1 MENRLVKNTMPK
13 KLLLFSILSWLIA
26 LIIWQVLFNSHEILS
41 PILWE
46 IHTIFS
52 SVIVFYILINV
63 LFTEKIADVIK
74 IVFRILFKVWFVIF
88 FAFSLKK
95 SFNIKGF
102 ILTATFVFGYFE
114 GLIDINSWL
123 VNKQNDY
130 LLDYFKAAN
139 SKKTRIPVCIIFIS
153 IIHVFSALVA
163 LVFFNI

>member
-1 MENRLVKNTMPK
+1 MSK
-13 KLLLFSILSWLIA
+13 KLLLFSFLSWLIA
-26 LIIWQVLFNSHEILS
+26 LIIWQLIFNSHEVLS

-52 SVIVFYILINV
+52 SVIVFYILMNLIV
-63 LFTEKIADVIK
+63 AEKIVAIIK

-102 ILTATFVFGYFE
+102 ILTATFIFGYFE
-114 GLIDINSWL
+114 GLIDLNSWL
-123 VNKQNDY
+123 VNKQTNY
-130 LLDYFKAAN
+130 IFDYFKVKN
-139 SKKTRIPVCIIFIS
+139 LKQSRIPVSIMLLS

-163 LVFFNI
+163 LVFFNIK

>member
-1 MENRLVKNTMPK
+1 MSK
-13 KLLLFSILSWLIA
+13 KLLLFSFLSWLIA
-26 LIIWQVLFNSHEILS
+26 LIIWQLIFNSHEVLS

-52 SVIVFYILINV
+52 SVIVFYILMNLIV
-63 LFTEKIADVIK
+63 AEKIVAVIK

-102 ILTATFVFGYFE
+102 ILTATFIFGYFE
-114 GLIDINSWL
+114 GLIDLNSWL
-123 VNKQNDY
+123 VNKQTNY
-130 LLDYFKAAN
+130 IFDYFKVKN
-139 SKKTRIPVCIIFIS
+139 LKQSRIPVSIMLLS

-163 LVFFNI
+163 LVFFNIK

>member
-1 MENRLVKNTMPK
+1 MSK
-13 KLLLFSILSWLIA
+13 KLLLFSFLSWLIA
-26 LIIWQVLFNSHEILS
+26 LIIWQLIFNSHEVLS

-52 SVIVFYILINV
+52 SVIVFYILMNLIV
-63 LFTEKIADVIK
+63 VEKIVAIIK

-102 ILTATFVFGYFE
+102 ILTATFIFGYFE
-114 GLIDINSWL
+114 GLIDLNSWL
-123 VNKQNDY
+123 VNKQTNY
-130 LLDYFKAAN
+130 IFDYFKVKN
-139 SKKTRIPVCIIFIS
+139 LKQSRIPVSIMLLS

-163 LVFFNI
+163 LVFFNIK

>member
-1 MENRLVKNTMPK
+1 MSK
-13 KLLLFSILSWLIA
+13 KLLLFSFLSWLIA
-26 LIIWQVLFNSHEILS
+26 LIIWQLIFNSHEVLS

-52 SVIVFYILINV
+52 SVIVFYILMNLIV
-63 LFTEKIADVIK
+63 AEKIVAIIK

-102 ILTATFVFGYFE
+102 ILTATFIFGYFE
-114 GLIDINSWL
+114 GLIDLNSWL
-123 VNKQNDY
+123 INKQTNY
-130 LLDYFKAAN
+130 IFDYFKVKN
-139 SKKTRIPVCIIFIS
+139 LKQSRIPVSIMLLS

-163 LVFFNI
+163 LVFFNIK

>member
-1 MENRLVKNTMPK
+1 MSK
-13 KLLLFSILSWLIA
+13 KLLLFSFLSWLIA
-26 LIIWQVLFNSHEILS
+26 LIIWQLIFNSHEVLS

-52 SVIVFYILINV
+52 SVIVFYILMNLIV
-63 LFTEKIADVIK
+63 AEKIVAVIK

-102 ILTATFVFGYFE
+102 ILTATFIFGYFE
-114 GLIDINSWL
+114 GLIDLNSWL
-123 VNKQNDY
+123 INKQTNY
-130 LLDYFKAAN
+130 IFDYFKVKN
-139 SKKTRIPVCIIFIS
+139 LKQSRIPVSIMLLS

-163 LVFFNI
+163 LVFFNIK